1 MIKNVGVIGA
11 GAVGGL
17 YTRLL
22 TDSIGKDNVYIIADE
37 KRTKR
42 YIENGIKING
52 EIYDFN
58 YVADTTKG
66 ITLDL
71 IIFATKFTQ
80 LRTAINSAVNFVG
93 ENTILISAINGIIS
107 EDVLAEK
114 FGYDNI
120 VYAVAM
126 GMDSTKFGNEINYT
140 QTGVLAIGD
149 RYDNKNSE
157 NLKAVKEFFERTGF
171 PFDLPES
178 IQKRMWGKFM
188 MNVGLNQV
196 CAVYDLPY
204 GGVQCDGEARE
215 KMIAAMKEVQTLSKY
230 EGVNLTDEDF
240 RYWLDFN
247 DSLTPASMPSM
258 RQDVISKRK
267 TEVELFAGAVVEKG
281 KKYNIPTPVN
291 DELLE
296 EIIKIENG
304 YKES

>member
-1 MIKNVGVIGA
+1 
-11 GAVGGL
+11 
-17 YTRLL
+17 
-22 TDSIGKDNVYIIADE
+22 
-37 KRTKR
+37 
-42 YIENGIKING
+42 
-52 EIYDFN
+52 
-58 YVADTTKG
+58 
-66 ITLDL
+66 
-71 IIFATKFTQ
+71 
-80 LRTAINSAVNFVG
+80 
-93 ENTILISAINGIIS
+93 
-107 EDVLAEK
+107 
-114 FGYDNI
+114 
-120 VYAVAM
+120 
-126 GMDSTKFGNEINYT
+126 
-140 QTGVLAIGD
+140 VLAIGD

-157 NLKAVKEFFERTGF
+157 NLKAVKEFFERTNF

-240 RYWLDFN
+240 KYWLDFN
-247 DSLTPASMPSM
+247 DSLTPGSMPSM

-291 DELLE
+291 DELLR
-296 EIIKIENG
+296 EIIKIENS

>member
-1 MIKNVGVIGA
+1 MINKVGIIGA

-17 YTRLL
+17 YARLIA
-22 TDSIGKDNVYIIADE
+22 DSIGKDNVYIIADE

-66 ITLDL
+66 INLDL

-80 LRTAINSAVNFVG
+80 LRTAVNSAVNFVG

-157 NLKAVKEFFERTGF
+157 NLKAVTEFFERTDF

-215 KMIAAMKEVQTLSKY
+215 KMIAAMKEVQILSKY

-240 RYWLDFN
+240 KYWLDFN
-247 DSLTPASMPSM
+247 DSLTPDSMPSM

-267 TEVELFAGAVVEKG
+267 TEVELFSGAVIEMG
-281 KKYNIPTPVN
+281 KKHNIPTPVN
-291 DELLE
+291 DELFKK
-296 EIIKIENG
+296 IIEIENG
-304 YKES
+304 FKES